1 MVIVNGITSSKRN
14 LTLSI
19 TRIREQFALSHLS
32 EQRLE
37 EEKKPGK
44 VSWKSIEERASR
56 WIGLSSKNRTR
67 IMREQSASVTTRK
80 KKAGERKEKN

>member
-19 TRIREQFALSHLS
+19 SRIREQFALSHLS

-56 WIGLSSKNRTR
+56 
-67 IMREQSASVTTRK
+67 
-80 KKAGERKEKN
+80 